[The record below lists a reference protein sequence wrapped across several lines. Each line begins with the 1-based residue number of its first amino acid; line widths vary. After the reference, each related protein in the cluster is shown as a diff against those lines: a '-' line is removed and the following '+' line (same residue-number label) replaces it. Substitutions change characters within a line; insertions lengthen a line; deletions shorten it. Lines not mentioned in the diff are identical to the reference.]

1 MGNQQKVA
9 IIKLIVLISVKN
21 CKKTPKDYNL

>member
-1 MGNQQKVA
+1 MGA

-21 CKKTPKDYNL
+21 CKKSAKDYNL